1 MKKWM
6 KNSKAASI
14 ADVVKNNTGM
24 TEAEFSLPSPIPFI
38 KGIKE
43 AAQKIKVAIAMNQPI
58 RVFADY
64 DVDGITSES
73 ILKLIFTALGC
84 KDYTI
89 AFPDRQTGY
98 GFDMGFVNDVLKNG
112 DLLITID
119 NGITSIG
126 EIMVAK
132 SKGVDVIVIDHH
144 LKSPEGL
151 PNADIIVDPH
161 VENDSEYEDYCA
173 AGLAYRLAQEMES
186 DIPSVYMDIALT
198 FATLGTVA
206 DMVDLIRDG
215 KKINHDLVK
224 EGLKKINAGKTTRG
238 IVSLIRECSIYQV
251 DEQSIG
257 FSIAPCI
264 NAAGRMMKNGAE
276 LAFKA
281 IQNEGDYVRAC
292 QDIVQL
298 NKDRKALTARAM
310 ATANE
315 IIAQNAMYGNVP
327 MVIFFTADDKIPVGI
342 CGLVA
347 SNMTELHKTPCF
359 VLTYVNGL
367 YKGSAR
373 TYGGAHLKE
382 SLDKAAIIMLWKEK
396 GEPEPEA
403 FDPAKN
409 IIGTPHKAVTWAIE
423 QGYVKIYPDGSI
435 SFADAPFKY
444 GGHAAAA
451 GLTCTKEQK
460 EILQASLEEALADF
474 VPEEKDFEIYDL
486 EITSDQIA
494 DEVKKM
500 DVFAPYGMGNPA
512 PVYKVD
518 DYKLFPRAGSHDFV
532 DPKHCAKYV
541 SNRSKIQLFG
551 KNSSTAS
558 LFNSELVEKYVN
570 DGAPTNLI
578 VYGKI
583 SINKF
588 KASASTPL
596 KETPQIICDD
606 FEQSIENTA
615 QSDLLSALHSALSFV

>member
-1 MKKWM
+1 MKWM
-6 KNSKAASI
+6 KNSKVTSI
-14 ADVVKNNTGM
+14 NDVVTQNTGLEEKDFL
-24 TEAEFSLPSPIPFI
+24 TPVPIPFI

-43 AAQKIKVAIAMNQPI
+43 AAEKIKTAVSVGQPI

-64 DVDGITSES
+64 DVDGITSAS
-73 ILKLIFTALGC
+73 ILKILFESLGC

-89 AFPDRQTGY
+89 TFPDRQTGY
-98 GFDMGFVNDVLKNG
+98 GFDMGFVTDSLKMG

-119 NGITSIG
+119 NGITSIN

-132 SKGVDVIVIDHH
+132 SKGVDVLVIDHH

-161 VENDSEYEDYCA
+161 VDDESEYEDYCA
-173 AGLAYRLAQEMES
+173 AGLTYRLAQEMRLDLTS
-186 DIPSVYMDIALT
+186 NAMDVILS
-198 FATLGTVA
+198 FAALGTVA
-206 DMVDLIRDG
+206 DMVDLVRDG
-215 KKINHDLVK
+215 KRINHEIVR
-224 EGLKKINAGKTTRG
+224 EGLKKINSGRITRG
-238 IVSLIRECSIYQV
+238 LAALIRECSIYQV

-264 NAAGRMMKNGAE
+264 NAAGRMLKDGAV

-281 IQNEGDYVRAC
+281 LSNDGDYVRAC
-292 QDIVQL
+292 QDLVQL
-298 NKDRKALTARAM
+298 NKDRKALTSRAM
-310 ATANE
+310 ATAGE

-327 MVIFFTADDKIPVGI
+327 MVIFFSAEDRIPVGI

-347 SNMTELHKTPCF
+347 SNMTELHKVPCF
-359 VLTYVNGL
+359 VLTDVNGL

-373 TYGGAHLKE
+373 SYGGAHLKE
-382 SLDKAAIIMLWKEK
+382 TLDKAAIIMFWKEK
-396 GEPEPEA
+396 GEPEPISY
-403 FDPAKN
+403 DSGKS
-409 IIGTPHKAVTWAIE
+409 IIGTPHKAVTWAVE
-423 QGYVKIYPDGSI
+423 QGLVKIYPDGSI
-435 SFADAPFKY
+435 AFADAPFKY

-451 GLTCTKEQK
+451 GLTCTKDQQFM
-460 EILQASLEEALADF
+460 LQDSLEEAMSDF
-474 VPEEKDFEIYDL
+474 VPNVKDVNYYDIEIETDK
-486 EITSDQIA
+486 IA

-500 DVFAPYGMGNPA
+500 ETFAPYGMGNPA
-512 PVYKVD
+512 PIYKISD
-518 DYKLFPRAGSHDFV
+518 FKLFPRSGSYEFV
-532 DPKHCAKYV
+532 DAKHCAKYV
-541 SNRSKIQLFG
+541 SNKSKIQLFG

-558 LFNSELVEKYVN
+558 LFNSELVDKYVN
-570 DGAPTNLI
+570 AGAPTNLI

-588 KASASTPL
+588 KASATVAV